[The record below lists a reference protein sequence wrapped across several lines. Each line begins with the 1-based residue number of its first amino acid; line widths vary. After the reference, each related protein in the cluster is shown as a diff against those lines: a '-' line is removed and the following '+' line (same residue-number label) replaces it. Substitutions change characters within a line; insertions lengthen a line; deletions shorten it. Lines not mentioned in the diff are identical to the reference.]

1 MILNIST
8 PLDSKGFTMERTHK
22 ITNETL
28 LYGLIFLTAL
38 VVRLFLLGR
47 VPLGEREASWAYQAW
62 QSSRG
67 ESAVLGSQV
76 SYLAVTGSLFRFF
89 GGSAFLARFWPA
101 LTGAFLVGIPLAL
114 RKKLGL
120 VPSLIMAAGLAL
132 DPGLVAVSRIAG
144 SPMPALVFLSLS
156 LVYLHNYQLPWSVFF
171 LGLGLFTGPAFWL
184 GILIL
189 GLSILV
195 ASWLRLIEPLQ
206 YFRDRI
212 GSFRDPSGK
221 DPSGLLLPILFL
233 VLIGSSFL
241 TEWQGLTAWAS
252 ALPEFISSWL
262 HPAGLSLGKLGI
274 ILLIG
279 NPLALVFGLLGF
291 IRAWRTEDQLGKY
304 FSISWAV
311 AILVLLIYPG
321 RQESDVVWA
330 ALPLWGAA
338 AAGFVNIWKSSRS
351 VWATYALAGL
361 FSVMAALNWLTFI
374 GTVFQFG
381 NDRALLLQL
390 GLLAASL
397 ALVILSMTVITG
409 EWNAGTAW
417 KGLALGAGITLLLYM
432 VSALSL
438 DAFLWEKDPRS
449 LYAGSSGPGQMELLQ
464 DSISDASLT
473 ATGRPDSIQ
482 GAALVDRPDLRWN
495 LKDFPGI
502 KFADSVD
509 NGNPPPLL
517 ITSEEDQFFA
527 GSENYRGQDFVISTF
542 PGWPGFVPDDWISW
556 IGFRFGPVQRDHI
569 ILWIRNDI
577 NSGY

>member
-1 MILNIST
+1 MLST
-8 PLDSKGFTMERTHK
+8 PSDSKGFSMERNHK
-22 ITNETL
+22 ATNETV

-47 VPLGEREASWAYQAW
+47 VPLGEGEASWAFQAW

-76 SYLAVTGSLFRFF
+76 GYLAVTRSLFRFF

-101 LTGAFLVGIPLAL
+101 LTGAFLIGIPAAF

-120 VPSLIMAAGLAL
+120 VPALAMAAGLAL

-156 LVYLHNYQLPWSVFF
+156 LVYFHNYQLPWSIFF
-171 LGLGLFTGPAFWL
+171 FGLGLFSGQAFWF
-184 GILIL
+184 GIFIL
-189 GLSILV
+189 GLSTLLV
-195 ASWLRLIEPLQ
+195 GWLGLIKPVQ

-212 GSFRDPSGK
+212 RSFKNHSGK
-221 DPSGLLLPILFL
+221 DLSDLLLPILFL

-241 TEWQGLTAWAS
+241 TEWQGLTAWVS
-252 ALPEFISSWL
+252 GLPEFISSWF

-304 FSISWAV
+304 FSISWGA
-311 AILVLLIYPG
+311 AILLLLIYPG
-321 RQESDVVWA
+321 RQASDVIWTS
-330 ALPLWGAA
+330 LPLWGAA

-409 EWNAGTAW
+409 EWGAGTAW
-417 KGLALGAGITLLLYM
+417 KGLTLGSGITLFLYM
-432 VSALSL
+432 VSSLTL

-482 GAALVDRPDLRWN
+482 GAALVDRPDLRWY

-502 KFADSVD
+502 KFADSMD

-517 ITSEEDQFFA
+517 ITSEENQFLA
-527 GSENYRGQDFVISTF
+527 GGENFRGQDFVISSH
-542 PGWPGFVPDDWISW
+542 PGWTGLVPDDWISW
-556 IGFRFGPVQRDHI
+556 IGFRLGSVQRDHI